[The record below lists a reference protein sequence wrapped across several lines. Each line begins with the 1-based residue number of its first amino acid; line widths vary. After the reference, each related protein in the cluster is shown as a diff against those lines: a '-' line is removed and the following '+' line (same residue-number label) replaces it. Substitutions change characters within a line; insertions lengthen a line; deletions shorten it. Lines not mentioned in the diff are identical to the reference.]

1 MSLFSTPKAPQP
13 DPAVVAQQQRAQQQ
27 ADNDLTSQ
35 IQMDLQQRTRARLQ
49 QYGLLPTGGGVTP
62 AGPFAGVRSALA
74 GPGGLPRAS

>member
-35 IQMDLQQRTRARLQ
+35 IQQDLQQRTRARLQ
-49 QYGLLPTGGGVTP
+49 QYGLLPASTASPLGAL
-62 AGPFAGVRSALA
+62 AGIRSSLA
-74 GPGGLPRAS
+74 GPGGIPTGP